1 MGRGRGP
8 PKSSGKT
15 IFILFVVLL
24 LCLSSSAIAGGGW
37 FVFLRPPDPNGRT
50 LPGKSNKFL
59 LMKDG
64 GVWKG
69 KDMAECRAHAK
80 ILGYPGVGHRN
91 DTHPNNNLKNTCFFY
106 NKIERTDFTGDEKD
120 TVNTVACTDPT
131 LDWKVCSRVGGAVS
145 GHSGKHLSPQTSVK
159 HPGNSLEECRA
170 LAKEWGHKGVGY
182 RTIGHGNNDWKNTCF
197 SYTDIEKSW
206 TGNREDKAHVSAC
219 TDPKKTW
226 PSC

>member
-37 FVFLRPPDPNGRT
+37 FVFLKPPDGNGRT

-59 LMKDG
+59 LMEDG

-80 ILGYPGVGHRN
+80 NLGYPGVGHRN
-91 DTHPNNNLKNTCFFY
+91 ETHPNDNLKNTCFFY
-106 NKIERTDFTGDEKD
+106 NKIERNDFTGDEKD

-145 GHSGKHLSPQTSVK
+145 GHSGKHLSPQTSAK

-170 LAKEWGHKGVGY
+170 LATEWGHKGVGY
-182 RTIGHGNNDWKNTCF
+182 RTIGHGSNDWKNTCF
-197 SYTDIEKSW
+197 SYTNIEESW

-226 PSC
+226 PDC

>member
-1 MGRGRGP
+1 
-8 PKSSGKT
+8 
-15 IFILFVVLL
+15 
-24 LCLSSSAIAGGGW
+24 
-37 FVFLRPPDPNGRT
+37 
-50 LPGKSNKFL
+50 
-59 LMKDG
+59 MKDG

-91 DTHPNNNLKNTCFFY
+91 DTHPDNNLKNTCFFY
-106 NKIERTDFTGDEKD
+106 NKIERNDFTGDEKD

-145 GHSGKHLSPQTSVK
+145 GHSGKHLSPQTSAK

-182 RTIGHGNNDWKNTCF
+182 RTIGHGNNEWKNTCF
-197 SYTDIEKSW
+197 SYTETEKSW
-206 TGNREDKAHVSAC
+206 TGNREDRAHVSAC
-219 TDPKKTW
+219 TDPKKVW
-226 PSC
+226 PDC

>member
-24 LCLSSSAIAGGGW
+24 LCLSSSAMGGMGW
-37 FVFLRPPDPNGRT
+37 FVFLKPPDGNGRT
-50 LPGKSNKFL
+50 LPGKSTKFL
-59 LMKDG
+59 LTTDG

-80 ILGYPGVGHRN
+80 NLGYPAVGHRN
-91 DTHPNNNLKNTCFFY
+91 ETHTNDNLKNTCFFY
-106 NKIERTDFTGDEKD
+106 NKIERNDFTGDEKD

-131 LDWKVCSRVGGAVS
+131 LDWKVCSRVGNAIS
-145 GHSGKHLSPQTSVK
+145 GHSGKHLSPQTSAK

-170 LAKEWGHKGVGY
+170 LATEWGHKGVGY

-206 TGNREDKAHVSAC
+206 TGNREDRGHVSAC

-226 PSC
+226 PDC